1 MERASGLEVQF
12 LALQTLIIA
21 AVRMMQVTLP
31 EIAEGLLSRVAGDAF
46 VQRPH
51 LCRCLLNP
59 ASRRPRSG
67 VVLRLHLLRDLRGDL
82 RRQQSVADWREATI

>member
-1 MERASGLEVQF
+1 
-12 LALQTLIIA
+12 
-21 AVRMMQVTLP
+21 MMQVTLP

-67 VVLRLHLLRDLRGDL
+67 VVLRLHLLRDLRDDL